1 MGELYAEASH
11 RRAAADPL
19 YSPQSRAERLI
30 AAARAVLA
38 AFSLLAIW
46 LDPSEPTKYAQTAY
60 AVLAVYVVYALGI
73 ALLVWRAT
81 APLGRQIL
89 VMHAFDLGAFT
100 LFIYFT
106 QGPTSPFFVFFVFSL
121 ACATLRWQ
129 WQGTLWTAAV
139 ALAMFLG
146 MGVYTATILGDPEF
160 ELNRFIMRSVY
171 LAVVAVLLAYLG
183 LYEQRRRGEIARLAA
198 WPPAVPRDARSL
210 VQGILEHA
218 AGILG
223 APRVLMAWEEPE
235 EPGLRLALWSRGEFQ
250 WSREP
255 PGAFQPL
262 VAEPL
267 AGADFLCPDA
277 RPPLPTVLW
286 TSDGGFQRWQGA
298 PLHPDLS
305 ARFAV
310 GAVLA
315 LGLRGEGF
323 EGRLFSLDKPGM
335 TSDDLVLG
343 EVVARQVATRMEHF
357 YLSRELQQAAAT
369 EERIRLARDL
379 HDGLLQSLT
388 GAALQ
393 LETVSHLV
401 EADPKGARERLLE
414 IQRLIAAEQRDLR
427 SFVQR
432 LKPAPLGPAEAQSDL
447 VASLKELAQ
456 RMERQW
462 SLRVELSVARM
473 EAGIPEALAHDIYR
487 MVHEALVN
495 TARHAGASVGRV
507 EVGARDNRVRITVA
521 DNGRGFP
528 FRGHYGHAAL
538 TAMRLG
544 PVTLRERVESLGGSL
559 TIDSTEAGACLDITV
574 PLIRPGG

>member
-1 MGELYAEASH
+1 MTEPVHG
-11 RRAAADPL
+11 RVIDPQ

-30 AAARAVLA
+30 AAGRVVLA

-46 LDPSEPTKYAQTAY
+46 LDPSEPTKYANTAY
-60 AVLAVYVVYALGI
+60 ALLSVYVAYAVGV
-73 ALLVWRAT
+73 ALLMWCSE
-81 APLGRQIL
+81 APLGRQVVIT
-89 VMHAFDLGAFT
+89 HAFDLAVFS
-100 LFIYFT
+100 LFMYFT
-106 QGPTSPFFVFFVFSL
+106 EGPTSPFFVYFVFSL
-121 ACATLRWQ
+121 LCATLRWQ
-129 WQGTLWTAAV
+129 WRGTLWTAVA
-139 ALAMFLG
+139 ALAMFIG
-146 MGVYTATILGDPEF
+146 MGVYAGEVLRDPDF
-160 ELNRFIMRSVY
+160 ELNRFIIRSVY
-171 LAVVAVLLAYLG
+171 LAVVAALLGYLG
-183 LYEQRRRGEIARLAA
+183 VFEQRARREISQLAA
-198 WPPAVPRDARSL
+198 WPPVVPREIRSL
-210 VQGILEHA
+210 VREILEYA
-218 AGILG
+218 ARVIG
-223 APRVLMAWEEPE
+223 APRALLAWEEPE
-235 EPGLRLALWSRGEFQ
+235 EPWLRLASWSRGEFQ

-277 RPPLPTVLW
+277 RAPLPTVLW

-315 LGLRGEGF
+315 LALRGEGF

-343 EVVARQVATRMEHF
+343 GVVARQVATRMEHF

-388 GAALQ
+388 ATALQ
-393 LETVSHLV
+393 LETVGPLLEKEP
-401 EADPKGARERLLE
+401 EAARARLLE

-427 SFVQR
+427 SFVRR

-447 VASLKELAQ
+447 VAGLKELAQ

-462 SLRVELSVARM
+462 GLRVELSVARM

-495 TARHAGASVGRV
+495 TARHAGASLGRV
-507 EVGARDNRVRITVA
+507 EIGAQDNRVRITVA

-528 FRGHYGHAAL
+528 FRGHYDHAAL

-559 TIDSTEAGACLDITV
+559 AIDSSEAGARLDITV
-574 PLIRPGG
+574 PLVGPGG